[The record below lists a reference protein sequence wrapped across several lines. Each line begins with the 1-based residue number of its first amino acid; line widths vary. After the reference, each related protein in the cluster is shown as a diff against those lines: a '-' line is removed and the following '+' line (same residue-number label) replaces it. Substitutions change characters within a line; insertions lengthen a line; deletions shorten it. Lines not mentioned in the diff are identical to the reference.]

1 MSNGAGRKQP
11 MRMTT
16 NYVAVIV
23 IEAVIIAA
31 LWWFGHVFS

>member
-1 MSNGAGRKQP
+1 MSKGAGAKTT
-11 MRMTT
+11 MTMTT

>member
-1 MSNGAGRKQP
+1 
-11 MRMTT
+11 MTT

-23 IEAVIIAA
+23 IEAAVIAA